1 MLGIP
6 EKKEENLTKERF
18 QEIMTEFESVCRS
31 SKGYAGDLIYHI
43 PLPDGKIRYV
53 RIETTSEADAQVG
66 LVEDV
71 TAVTTERLR
80 IEHERDYD
88 PLTGLYSRRAFQR
101 ESESYFRP
109 AREIKTRSPHH
120 DGYGQS
126 EAYERYLRPRLG
138 R

>member
-1 MLGIP
+1 MWIWAAMRLRKDSPTVYVTENFFSMLGIP

-18 QEIMTEFESVCRS
+18 QEIMTEFESVCKS

-71 TAVTTERLR
+71 TAS
-80 IEHERDYD
+80 
-88 PLTGLYSRRAFQR
+88 PPSGF
-101 ESESYFRP
+101 ESSMSVITIR
-109 AREIKTRSPHH
+109 
-120 DGYGQS
+120 
-126 EAYERYLRPRLG
+126 
-138 R
+138 